1 MKKIRNS
8 RRGFTLTE
16 ILLVTGII
24 VLVSAAAFVA
34 VAVTLN
40 RARDASDDARNHA
53 DNFELEARSWIE
65 TITPNKADFASQS
78 YYEPESESS
87 ESETESETSE
97 STTESTVD
105 GFVATNTPKPT
116 PTNTPTPTPTKAPT
130 NTPKPSGGAHGVPAG
145 GTTVPTSS
153 YSYSTNHYSWGNTV
167 TANSFDF
174 SDSKFDGTDVYI
186 SVTYSG
192 NVTNNQASNCQFVT
206 TDGKVA
212 TYVIKNYSHYT
223 TNYSFV
229 VNENVSVES
238 VTFTSVKP

>member
-24 VLVSAAAFVA
+24 VLVSAAAFVG

-116 PTNTPTPTPTKAPT
+116 PTKAPT
-130 NTPKPSGGAHGVPAG
+130 NTPKPSGTIKTEGH
-145 GTTVPTSS
+145 
-153 YSYSTNHYSWGNTV
+153 V
-167 TANSFDF
+167 TANMVE
-174 SDSKFDGTDVYI
+174 KYTRNRGV
-186 SVTYSG
+186 VTLSGSG
-192 NVTNNQASNCQFVT
+192 NTQTLTLQSA
-206 TDGKVA
+206 DGWYDPNAKFTITKTSTGYTLTVPQHDFRYQMDQNLFKELYK
-212 TYVIKNYSHYT
+212 TYTYKDLNEDQINYLRDT
-223 TNYSFV
+223 WGITLD
-229 VNENVSVES
+229 
-238 VTFTSVKP
+238 

>member
-8 RRGFTLTE
+8 KRGFTLTE

-24 VLVSAAAFVA
+24 VLVSAAAFVG

-130 NTPKPSGGAHGVPAG
+130 NTPKPSGTIKTEGH
-145 GTTVPTSS
+145 
-153 YSYSTNHYSWGNTV
+153 V
-167 TANSFDF
+167 TANMVE
-174 SDSKFDGTDVYI
+174 KYTHNRGV
-186 SVTYSG
+186 VTLSGSG
-192 NVTNNQASNCQFVT
+192 NTQTLTLQSADGWYDPNAKFTITKTNTGYTLTVPQHDFRYQMDQNLFKELYKTYTYKDLNQDQ
-206 TDGKVA
+206 
-212 TYVIKNYSHYT
+212 INYLRDT
-223 TNYSFV
+223 WGITLD
-229 VNENVSVES
+229 
-238 VTFTSVKP
+238 